1 MHGWSETLSYDI
13 WCMICDKNINAKSF
27 THSFFKRCPE
37 VRSQYF
43 SLLTEVNINEN
54 TRWRKIKKML
64 LVSRRW
70 DKTKKKE
77 WKPKI
82 VINLIL
88 IPGVAWNCFHQSCP
102 DYISWCDWV
111 PHSLHNNDLDDDDNQ
126 DEMRL
131 SPRLNQHAS
140 GVVLGVTQIIN
151 GLYNPVRWSNVKI
164 QVEKTS
170 ML

>member
-1 MHGWSETLSYDI
+1 
-13 WCMICDKNINAKSF
+13 MIYDKNINAKSF
-27 THSFFKRCPE
+27 THSFFKHYPE

-43 SLLTEVNINEN
+43 GFLMGLTEVNVNGN
-54 TRWRKIKKML
+54 TQWRKIKLMS
-64 LVSRRW
+64 LVSQRGDR
-70 DKTKKKE
+70 TKKIE

-82 VINLIL
+82 FINLTL
-88 IPGVAWNCFHQSCP
+88 IPGVALNCYHQSCP

-111 PHSLHNNDLDDDDNQ
+111 PHSLHNNDLEDDDNQ

-131 SPRLNQHAS
+131 SPRLKQPAS
-140 GVVLGVTQIIN
+140 GVVLVVTQIIN